1 MSARQ
6 WRTSAIIG
14 TAILL
19 SPGQASPASPNA
31 RVFVPTSEWQFASN
45 AESCWASRE
54 FADGDQRM
62 QFHVQAFSPEPQY
75 KLLLVGKA
83 LPNRSGGLLEFE
95 MSFNP
100 DRPREAAGILAS
112 SNGEPL
118 LTLRSGLETTAEIE
132 ARRAAVEA
140 GQNPAEDLSPNEARE
155 AEVDELELAF
165 SRGRP
170 VALQLGSMK
179 EPAARLRECAWQLV
193 GQWGF
198 DQAAEKDLSR
208 RPVPIA
214 IGEWLAPGTF
224 PANYWRASLSA
235 LVHLRLNV
243 DAQGKAADCVIQ
255 APKEDSSAEVIAC
268 REIMKTARFEPAL
281 DRDGNP
287 VPSYFTT
294 SVFFVMSRRNGNT

>member
-1 MSARQ
+1 MRAKQGRLSA
-6 WRTSAIIG
+6 SIG
-14 TAILL
+14 MALLL
-19 SPGQASPASPNA
+19 SPSQVLPASPNA
-31 RVFVPTSEWQFASN
+31 RVFVPTSEWKFASN

-62 QFHVQAFSPEPQY
+62 QLHVQAFSPQPQY

-100 DRPREAAGILAS
+100 DRPRKAAGVLAS

-132 ARRAAVEA
+132 AWLAAIEG
-140 GQNPAEDLSPNEARE
+140 GQNPPEDWSPNEARE
-155 AEVDELELAF
+155 AEVNELELAF

-179 EPAARLRECAWQLV
+179 EPAAWLRECGWQLV
-193 GQWGF
+193 GKWGF
-198 DQAAEKDLSR
+198 DQAEERNLSR
-208 RPVPIA
+208 RPIPIA
-214 IGEWLAPGTF
+214 PGEWLTPGKF

-235 LVHLRLNV
+235 LAHLRLNV
-243 DAQGKAADCVIQ
+243 DAQGKPVDCVIQ
-255 APKEDSSAEVIAC
+255 APKEDSSAEAVAC
-268 REIMKTARFEPAL
+268 REIMNTARFEPAL
-281 DRDGNP
+281 DKDGNS
-287 VPSYFTT
+287 VPSYYTT
-294 SVFFVMSRRNGNT
+294 SVFFMMSRRNGNN